1 MLSPDLFQNELPAIQ
16 SLLRELVEIES
27 PSTDKA
33 AVDLLGRRI
42 LRELNALEDGA
53 IEIMPQD
60 RVGDQIVCR
69 WGSGPGGILCLCHM
83 DTVFDLGT
91 LACRP
96 FQSVEGRL
104 QGPGV
109 QDMKSGI
116 AMLLSVLR
124 LLKLHN
130 KWPKRP
136 LTVLFTSDEETG
148 SLASRAL
155 VEAEARHAG
164 LVLCLEPA
172 LANGALKT
180 SRKGTGD
187 IELRVKGVAAHAG
200 VDHASGRNAIEEL
213 AYHILEAQKLTDA
226 SRGTTVNV
234 GVVSGGTR
242 PNVVPDEARALIDL
256 RILEAGEYKRLERW
270 TNGLSPRIAGT
281 SLSASITLNR
291 PPMPRDDLMIRTF
304 QKAQELGR
312 QIGLELHE
320 GSTGGGSD
328 ANFVS
333 PLGVPVLDGLGAVG
347 DGAHS
352 EREYILTNSLAE
364 RSALLAALLI
374 GW

>member
-1 MLSPDLFQNELPAIQ
+1 MLPLKLFQQELPAII
-16 SLLRELVEIES
+16 SLLQELVEIES

-33 AVDLLGRRI
+33 AVDRLGKRI
-42 LRELNALEDGA
+42 LRELHTLGGA
-53 IEIMPQD
+53 VEILPQEQ
-60 RVGDQIVCR
+60 VGDMILCR
-69 WGSGPGGILCLCHM
+69 WGAGPDGILVLCHL

-91 LACRP
+91 LARRP
-96 FQSVEGRL
+96 FRAAADRL
-104 QGPGV
+104 EGPGV

-124 LLKLHN
+124 LLKIHGE
-130 KWPKRP
+130 WPKRP

-148 SLASRAL
+148 SLASRARI
-155 VEAEARHAG
+155 EAEARQAR

-187 IELRVKGVAAHAG
+187 IELRVKGVASHAG
-200 VDHASGRNAIEEL
+200 VDHARGRNAIEEL

-242 PNVVPDEARALIDL
+242 PNVVPDEAQALIDF
-256 RILEAGEYKRLERW
+256 RILDGEEYARLEKW
-270 TNGLSPRIAGT
+270 VKELSPRIEGT
-281 SLSASITLNR
+281 SISAAIALNR
-291 PPMPRDDLMIRTF
+291 PPMPRDDTMIRAF
-304 QKAQELGR
+304 QKARAIGRTLGLDL
-312 QIGLELHE
+312 QE

-328 ANFVS
+328 ANFVA

-352 EREYILTNSLAE
+352 ESEYILTQSLAE
-364 RSALLAALLI
+364 RSALLAALFVN
-374 GW
+374 W